1 MSPRRSGMV
10 AAITMAAARITVIRI
25 DIDTTTVMTTDIMA
39 AITHQVAIGP
49 GTVASGAG
57 QFKTASA
64 SHIAAIEIH
73 F

>member
-1 MSPRRSGMV
+1 
-10 AAITMAAARITVIRI
+10 MAAARITVIRI

-49 GTVASGAG
+49 GTVASEAG
-57 QFKTASA
+57 LFKTASA
-64 SHIAAIEIH
+64 SHIAATEIH